1 MSKELREAI
10 TSRLSDSY
18 SGTEGY
24 DKTILDSNH
33 FTRRMFR
40 CWLDGSYL
48 GEVHYHLNCDFVR
61 CSYDNEKDLTRWVKR
76 QFAQY
81 LAHEESATRW
91 SQVSAM
97 VPRILTFCVWD
108 DKPYFDGGP
117 WFPNQTKLDALY
129 AELIDDARDL
139 VRDEMEVVA

>member
-24 DKTILDSNH
+24 DKTIFDSNH

-48 GEVHYHLNCDFVR
+48 GEAHYHENCNFVR
-61 CSYDNEKDLTRWVKR
+61 SLYDNDKALSQWVKR

-81 LAHEESATRW
+81 LAHEENAARW

-97 VPRILTFCVWD
+97 IPRVLTFCVWD
-108 DKPYFDGGP
+108 DKPYFGGAP
-117 WFPNQTKLDALY
+117 WAPNYIKLSELY
-129 AELIDDARDL
+129 VELVDDARDL
-139 VRDEMEVVA
+139 VRDEVEAA

>member
-40 CWLDGSYL
+40 CWLDGSYR
-48 GEVHYHLNCDFVR
+48 GADHYYQNCSVVR
-61 CSYDNEKDLTRWVKR
+61 IHYEDNKNLLRWVKME
-76 QFAQY
+76 FASY
-81 LAHEESATRW
+81 LAYEENGKW
-91 SQVSAM
+91 STVAAM
-97 VPRILTFCVWD
+97 IPRILTFCVWD
-108 DKPYFDGGP
+108 DQPYSDVAP
-117 WFPNQTKLDALY
+117 WFPNQAKLDELY
-129 AELIDDARDL
+129 AELVDDARDL
-139 VRDEMEVVA
+139 VRDDMEAA